1 MPESAVEIS
10 APISVNGSATL
21 RIGRLIKDSSPVN
34 LAFNPRPDI
43 NPDKSLI
50 PVPELPRSIRS
61 SMLLK
66 ASAEVNTF
74 TFVFD
79 ISILAPI

>member
-1 MPESAVEIS
+1 M
-10 APISVNGSATL
+10 
-21 RIGRLIKDSSPVN
+21 
-34 LAFNPRPDI
+34 PDI
-43 NPDKSLI
+43 NPDKSLM

-61 SMLLK
+61 SILLK

-74 TFVFD
+74 TFVFN